1 METTCRRCRE
11 AVEEGANF
19 CPSCGLPQLVFTG
32 EGATALESSG
42 AEQAQPRDASMVDWK
57 RALRFVL
64 VLAIP
69 AGIACNMLSPLGI
82 FGTLLMALAANWV
95 VLLYMRGRAPAWITM
110 GAGARIGLVTGLIG
124 GSTAMATTGVILFCS
139 RLWSHQTNFF
149 DDLWQN
155 LVGQQLVQQ
164 WTSMG
169 VDAQTIA
176 ATRAA
181 LLSAEGRAG
190 WLLATLSL
198 LMFFLLV
205 FAVAGGVIGARVAA
219 RARRPQL

>member
-1 METTCRRCRE
+1 METTCRRCHE
-11 AVEEGANF
+11 VLQEGMSF
-19 CPSCGLPQLVFTG
+19 CPACGLPQLIFSG
-32 EGATALESSG
+32 ETASEPLPSFAT
-42 AEQAQPRDASMVDWK
+42 QPLDAGEVDWR

-64 VLAIP
+64 MLAIP
-69 AGIACNMLSPLGI
+69 VGALCNMLSPIGI

-95 VLLYMRGRAPAWITM
+95 VLLYLRGRAPAWITM

-124 GSTAMATTGVILFCS
+124 GATAMATTGAILFCS
-139 RLWSHQTNFF
+139 RIWFHQANSF
-149 DDLWQN
+149 DELWQN

-169 VDAQTIA
+169 IDAQTIKT
-176 ATRAA
+176 TRDV

-198 LMFFLLV
+198 LMAFLLV

-219 RARRPQL
+219 RARRPRL